1 MKRNRN
7 IDGFMQKSAMLLM
20 GLLLLA
26 SCGSKRS
33 SVAESSVSPL
43 PTDAKAVDEALLVR
57 VNSNSVNEQNIVG
70 SMKFSLN
77 MNGRNIS
84 APGSLHM
91 RRNEIIRLQVFV
103 PLLGSEVGRVDF
115 TPTKVLL
122 VDRLHKEYI
131 EADYTTISFL
141 KNNNIDFYTLQSLFW
156 NQLLVPGSDKVTES
170 DLQRFTLNGYKTAG
184 RLDIALESGKLN
196 YEWSADRLSCLI
208 QQALLTYESATRGKS
223 EMKCTYSDFTKL
235 GKKQFPLSIVFN
247 MHTKAT
253 GKERNA
259 TMTIKLNDV
268 SNDSKWD
275 ATTTLSNKY
284 EKIESSDL
292 FDKLLKM

>member
-33 SVAESSVSPL
+33 SVAESSVTPL

-141 KNNNIDFYTLQSLFW
+141 KNNNIDFYTFSRCSGINFLF
-156 NQLLVPGSDKVTES
+156 LAPTRLP
-170 DLQRFTLNGYKTAG
+170 TLICNASHST
-184 RLDIALESGKLN
+184 
-196 YEWSADRLSCLI
+196 
-208 QQALLTYESATRGKS
+208 ATRRQADSILPLRVASLTTNGRQTD
-223 EMKCTYSDFTKL
+223 CHALYSKRFSPMRVPREASRK
-235 GKKQFPLSIVFN
+235 
-247 MHTKAT
+247 
-253 GKERNA
+253 
-259 TMTIKLNDV
+259 
-268 SNDSKWD
+268 
-275 ATTTLSNKY
+275 
-284 EKIESSDL
+284 
-292 FDKLLKM
+292 